1 MTDRKGQ
8 SWPGRGNLAPTEAE
22 RKVLFLRCWGLTES
36 DPQYIL
42 SNERLI
48 ETNVCFAKEQ
58 ELTEKQKKG
67 AKERIMKASLSLF
80 ARKGYSGVGVREIA
94 KSADVNV
101 SMISYYFGGKAGI
114 LKAIVKEAFEKYYEA
129 IRTAAPED
137 APVEEHFRL
146 IVHAVVKYFRQNAE
160 LGIVAFDVIPL
171 DIPEILD
178 YKVETALSMHKGM
191 KPFHDKLGLD
201 RTDPVQLSIF
211 PRALIATVLMHFQA
225 LYAAQDMPMFKEQLK
240 QMDDAF
246 YKRYADTIADLF
258 LHGMNAVFHP
268 DECEKGAE
276 DA

>member
-1 MTDRKGQ
+1 MTG
-8 SWPGRGNLAPTEAE
+8 
-22 RKVLFLRCWGLTES
+22 
-36 DPQYIL
+36 
-42 SNERLI
+42 
-48 ETNVCFAKEQ
+48 EQ
-58 ELTEKQKKG
+58 KRD

-94 KSADVNV
+94 KDASVNV

-114 LKAIVKEAFEKYYEA
+114 LKAIVKEGFEKYYEA
-129 IRTAAPED
+129 INTATGEGTAVD
-137 APVEEHFRL
+137 KHFRL
-146 IVHAVVKYFRQNAE
+146 IVHAIVRYFRENTE

-178 YKVETALSMHKGM
+178 FKVETALRMHQGM

-225 LYAAQDMPMFKEQLK
+225 LYAARDMPLFKEQLD

-246 YKRYADTIADLF
+246 YERYADTVADLF
-258 LHGMNAVFHP
+258 LYGMNTVFNP
-268 DECEKGAE
+268 KKLKKGR
-276 DA
+276 